1 MNFIIILFGA
11 ATLVAGLLILIKP
24 EIVFGPIRRN
34 FESVNLHILAV
45 VVRIIIG
52 AALIIY
58 AAESKFPTVFFI
70 LGWISIAAASMLALM
85 GRTNFKRLMS
95 WALGLTDSFG
105 RLAGIF
111 AALFGGFLIYAVI

>member
-1 MNFIIILFGA
+1 MSYVILLFGA
-11 ATLVAGLLILIKP
+11 ATLLAGLIIMVNP
-24 EIVFGPIRRN
+24 EMIFGPIRRS
-34 FESVNLHILAV
+34 FESLNLHILAV
-45 VVRIIIG
+45 VIRIIIG

-58 AAESKFPTVFFI
+58 AAESRFPTVFFI
-70 LGWISIAAASMLALM
+70 LGWVSIAAASMLALM

-105 RLAGIF
+105 RVAGIF